1 MWKAVAYALTGVIGC
16 SARSGCVGNGGREA
30 LGFQAAPTS
39 ASRLTTLV
47 SSRPLRLG
55 GQLRMNEVYF
65 GSRSARCER
74 IAALLMRLSV
84 GVEGC
89 QNQPLLMVCPCIPA
103 WVLPAGDVMPSGSSK
118 KIASLR
124 KGSDSP
130 PMSIMTQSGWS
141 CFTSERIRW

>member
-1 MWKAVAYALTGVIGC
+1 MAWSGPSPVWKPVAYALTGVTGC
-16 SARSGCVGNGGREA
+16 SARSGWVGSGGLEVFG
-30 LGFQAAPTS
+30 LHAAPTS

-65 GSRSARCER
+65 GSRSARCVR
-74 IAALLMRLSV
+74 IADLLRRPSV

-103 WVLPAGDVMPSGSSK
+103 
-118 KIASLR
+118 
-124 KGSDSP
+124 
-130 PMSIMTQSGWS
+130 
-141 CFTSERIRW
+141 